1 MNANKIAIAIGIG
14 GAAGAVCR
22 FHLNDTIMS
31 GLGVSFP
38 VGILCINVL
47 GALLMGLLQGGMK
60 RTGKAFALGYGLL
73 GTGFLGG
80 FTTFSTFSLD
90 TFNLYHTGDVAAA
103 MLNIVLNATLC
114 ICAVWGGYRLACQ
127 KSGD

>member
-14 GAAGAVCR
+14 GAVGAVCR
-22 FHLNDTIMS
+22 FHLNSIITG
-31 GLGVSFP
+31 GLELNFP

-60 RTGKAFALGYGLL
+60 RSGKAFAMGYGLL

-90 TFNLYHTGDVAAA
+90 TFNLYHAGGIAPA
-103 MLNIVLNATLC
+103 MLNIALNATLC
-114 ICAVWGGYRLACQ
+114 ICAVWGGYRMICR
-127 KSGD
+127 KSVA

>member
-1 MNANKIAIAIGIG
+1 MNAHSIAITIGMG

-22 FHLNDTIMS
+22 FHLNDLIMS
-31 GLGVSFP
+31 GLMINFP

-60 RTGKAFALGYGLL
+60 RTGKAFPLGYGFL

-90 TFNLYHTGDVAAA
+90 TLNLYHTGSIAAVI
-103 MLNIVLNATLC
+103 LNIVLNTTLC
-114 ICAVWGGYRLACQ
+114 IGAVWGGYRLIYR
-127 KSGD
+127 KSLA